1 MEIPI
6 ANVYYLLCYAWNK
19 LEESETVKI
28 DPTQST
34 DLINLF
40 ARVLISG
47 VTHLLKKGFDRGYLA
62 HSEETKVLRGRIQ
75 FQPTLKRGL
84 LFRGHAHCEFDELS
98 YDVLHN
104 RILKTT
110 LSRLTR
116 ADGIDAFNREQL
128 IEHWHNMAEVG
139 TVDLSSQVFGK
150 VQLYRNNHLYDFL
163 LRVCELLFANLLP
176 TEKAG
181 SWRFRSFLQDPKQM
195 AALFEQFVRNFYK
208 REARLVFT
216 SGHVAVGRED
226 ISWKFATDRLESA
239 RLLPKMQTDVCIT
252 TSSRK
257 LLIECKYTSDPLE
270 AERYEGT
277 QKLISGHLFQV
288 NSYLDNLP
296 DSDVNNSCEA
306 ILLYPMAKRPMEA
319 EFRRSKGQKVSIR
332 TINLFQEWKGV
343 SRDMLLLIS

>member
-6 ANVYYLLCYAWNK
+6 SNVYYLLCYAWNK
-19 LEESETVKI
+19 LEESDTIKI

-47 VTHLLKKGFDRGYLA
+47 VTHLLKKGFDRGYIV

-84 LFRGHAHCEFDELS
+84 LLRAQAHCEFDELS

-110 LSRLTR
+110 LSRLIR
-116 ADGIDAFNREQL
+116 ADGIDSLQREQL
-128 IEHWHNMAEVG
+128 GEHWHNMPEVG

-163 LRVCELLFANLLP
+163 LRVCELLHVNLLP
-176 TEKAG
+176 TEKPGA
-181 SWRFRSFLQDPKQM
+181 WRFRSFLQDSKQM

-208 REARLVFT
+208 REAWRVFP
-216 SGHVAVGRED
+216 SGPVAVGRED
-226 ISWKFATDRLESA
+226 IHWKFTTDNLEFA

-252 TSSRK
+252 TGARK
-257 LLIECKYTSDPLE
+257 ILIECKYTSDPLE

-296 DSDVNNSCEA
+296 DSHVNNCCEA
-306 ILLYPMAKRPMEA
+306 ILLYPMAKHSIEA
-319 EFRRSKGQKVSIR
+319 EYRRSKGQKVSIR

-343 SRDMLLLIS
+343 AHDMLLLVS